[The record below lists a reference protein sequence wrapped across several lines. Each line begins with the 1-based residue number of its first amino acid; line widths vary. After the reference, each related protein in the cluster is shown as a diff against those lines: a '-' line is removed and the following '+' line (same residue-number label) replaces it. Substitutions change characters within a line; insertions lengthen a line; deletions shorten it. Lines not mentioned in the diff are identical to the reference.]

1 MVGKSSVSAL
11 QEYCAKNKISA
22 PTYEWIDSESGSFIC
37 RATVMEVEADGNG
50 RSKRDAKHLAASN
63 IIKKL
68 RLRHPD
74 IDEIPQVEQTE
85 IPTTDMIAVLRDY
98 CVQHQHPLPT
108 FEMVQEGGTPDAPE
122 FIALCTLASI
132 KRFGM
137 SEKKKDARQKAAL
150 AMLVVIQDHNTEP
163 LERDMQIMQLD
174 DKIEEIEAERYHK
187 FKTYREFTESTLG
200 EIPGISLCDRHNYF
214 KKFHKHLRIAAKNIL
229 ADNYECDQHKLMQ
242 LFEAL
247 KINPKI
253 SKAPSVDTLELMVCI
268 ELNCEY
274 DVYFANLES
283 KIYKQVLNY
292 FQTMLT

>member
-11 QEYCAKNKISA
+11 QEYCAKNKIPA

-50 RSKRDAKHLAASN
+50 RAKRDAKRLAASN

-68 RLRHPD
+68 RLQHPD

-85 IPTTDMIAVLRDY
+85 IPTTDMITVLRDY

-108 FEMVQEGGTPDAPE
+108 FEMVQEGGTPDAPK
-122 FIALCTLASI
+122 FIALCILASI
-132 KRFGM
+132 KRFGI
-137 SEKKKDARQKAAL
+137 SENKKDARQKAAL
-150 AMLVVIQDHNTEP
+150 AMLVAIQDRNAQP
-163 LERDMQIMQLD
+163 LERDMQIMSLD
-174 DKIEEIEAERYHK
+174 DKMEDVEAERYHR
-187 FKTYREFTESTLG
+187 FKTYRELTESSLRD
-200 EIPGISLCDRHNYF
+200 IPGISLCERHNYF

-229 ADNYECDQHKLMQ
+229 ADSYECDEDKLME
-242 LFEAL
+242 LFQAL

-253 SKAPSVDTLELMVCI
+253 SKVPSADTLELTVCI

-292 FQTMLT
+292 FQIMLN